1 MLTPSL
7 ARAIARRAFESPF
20 TRGGHN
26 ESRTEKHREKAP
38 SRGPTERSGRRSSV
52 IKFTRAPTHVQ
63 RAPDQLVTEVE
74 HAAGVQ
80 AAIACRVARDAETG
94 EFEGRPL
101 ARGPHLRIMR
111 AALVQTLDLP
121 EAKAHARRGEGDQ
134 AAGEITPDRPPS
146 PSTAC
151 TAHRD
156 TSPAAAR
163 RCRCPCCAHRSS
175 RCGSRIAPRGPPAG
189 RRCLPEPRRGR
200 AAGVPS
206 SPPGTPR
213 TGRRAGA
220 SGTSKSPHA
229 RRHPI

>member
-1 MLTPSL
+1 MNPAPKS
-7 ARAIARRAFESPF
+7 IGRRPPA
-20 TRGGHN
+20 
-26 ESRTEKHREKAP
+26 AV
-38 SRGPTERSGRRSSV
+38 PTERSGRRSSV
-52 IKFTRAPTHVQ
+52 IKFTPGAPSYVQ

-94 EFEGRPL
+94 EFRGRPL
-101 ARGPHLRIMR
+101 ARGPHLRIVR

-156 TSPAAAR
+156 TSPAGAR

-175 RCGSRIAPRGPPAG
+175 RCGSRIAPRGSPAG
-189 RRCLPEPRRGR
+189 RRCPPEPRRRSEEHTSELQSLAYLVCRLLLEKKKRKVRHAAHTTRGQTR
-200 AAGVPS
+200 A
-206 SPPGTPR
+206 
-213 TGRRAGA
+213 
-220 SGTSKSPHA
+220 
-229 RRHPI
+229 